1 MGAEEDVAA
10 QTERIGFLLSQIM
23 RGIFHF
29 DPKGKG
35 RRRHK
40 RMDFTLAQIRVMRI
54 VSDHEGCRMGE
65 IAKRAGISMP
75 TVTGTVNRLVEAG
88 ILARERDPNDRR
100 SVRVH
105 LTRKGRNMREQH
117 RRRRTEHLGGMLH
130 RLNPAERQE
139 LATSMEK
146 IHSIVSKLADD
157 VNGPVGEE

>member
-1 MGAEEDVAA
+1 VGAKEDVAA

-29 DPKGKG
+29 DPKRKG
-35 RRRHK
+35 RPRHK

-105 LTRKGRNMREQH
+105 LTRKGKDMREQH
-117 RRRRTEHLGGMLH
+117 HRRRTEHIGGMLR
-130 RLNPAERQE
+130 RLDAAERQE
-139 LATSMEK
+139 LAESMEK
-146 IHSIVSKLADD
+146 IHSIVSKLADGANAAIAD
-157 VNGPVGEE
+157 D